1 MNILILSCGTRN
13 KIVQYI
19 KRELN
24 GTGNVVATDMSPNA
38 PALYEADKHYIVP
51 RMTAPGY
58 LDVIYDICKKEQ
70 ITGVFSLIDPE
81 LSLLALHEQ
90 EFKNLG
96 VTIIGSSYELCER
109 TLDKWKMFQWLT
121 AHGYDCAESY
131 VDKEVF
137 YKDVAAKKQNYP
149 VFVKPVRGSA
159 SIAISKAED
168 QATVDLLF
176 DHADGLLIQE
186 YLKGQEIGADC
197 YIDMISGEVSSL
209 ILGASEETELSAS
222 ALSDGI
228 IIGELEIH
236 PKSRKVLQKGSEIS
250 LTPKEFDIL
259 YFLAQNRG
267 EVFTK
272 EQIYRAV
279 WEDDYL
285 LDDSNIMA
293 FIRKLRKKIEPDPDA
308 PKYILTIWGI
318 GYKFNDQL

>member
-159 SIAISKAED
+159 SIAIS
-168 QATVDLLF
+168 
-176 DHADGLLIQE
+176 
-186 YLKGQEIGADC
+186 
-197 YIDMISGEVSSL
+197 
-209 ILGASEETELSAS
+209 
-222 ALSDGI
+222 
-228 IIGELEIH
+228 
-236 PKSRKVLQKGSEIS
+236 
-250 LTPKEFDIL
+250 
-259 YFLAQNRG
+259 
-267 EVFTK
+267 
-272 EQIYRAV
+272 
-279 WEDDYL
+279 
-285 LDDSNIMA
+285 
-293 FIRKLRKKIEPDPDA
+293 
-308 PKYILTIWGI
+308 
-318 GYKFNDQL
+318 

>member
-19 KRELN
+19 KQELN
-24 GTGNVVATDMSPNA
+24 GEGKVVATDMSPNA

-58 LDVIYDICKKEQ
+58 LDVIYGICKKEQ

-90 EFKNLG
+90 EFKKLG

-109 TLDKWKMFQWLT
+109 TLDKWQMFQWLT

-131 VDKEVF
+131 VDKEAF

-176 DHADGLLIQE
+176 DHADGLMIQE

-197 YIDMISGEVSSL
+197 YIDMISGEVISIFTKKKLVMRAGETDKSVSFKDPKLFAL
-209 ILGASEETELSAS
+209 IECFVKESGFRGQIDIDIFDCDGTYYISEVNPRFGGGYPHAYEAGANHMKYIVKNLRGEKNVPC
-222 ALSDGI
+222 
-228 IIGELEIH
+228 IGEYESDVVMM
-236 PKSRKVLQKGSEIS
+236 KYSEIM
-250 LTPKEFDIL
+250 TRRE
-259 YFLAQNRG
+259 
-267 EVFTK
+267 E
-272 EQIYRAV
+272 RA
-279 WEDDYL
+279 E
-285 LDDSNIMA
+285 
-293 FIRKLRKKIEPDPDA
+293 
-308 PKYILTIWGI
+308 
-318 GYKFNDQL
+318 

>member
-131 VDKEVF
+131 VDKEAF

-197 YIDMISGEVSSL
+197 YIDMISGEVISIFTKKKLVMRAGETDKSVSFKDPKLFAL
-209 ILGASEETELSAS
+209 IERFVKESGFRGQIDIDIFDCDGTYYISEVNPRFGGGYPHAYEAGANHMKYIVNNLQGKKNAPC
-222 ALSDGI
+222 
-228 IIGELEIH
+228 IGEYESGVVMM
-236 PKSRKVLQKGSEIS
+236 KYSEIM
-250 LTPKEFDIL
+250 TRREE
-259 YFLAQNRG
+259 RT
-267 EVFTK
+267 E
-272 EQIYRAV
+272 
-279 WEDDYL
+279 
-285 LDDSNIMA
+285 
-293 FIRKLRKKIEPDPDA
+293 
-308 PKYILTIWGI
+308 
-318 GYKFNDQL
+318 